1 MTRPIL
7 PMPPPVECAHLPS
20 KPPSPS
26 TELPTRSS
34 ALCPSRGQSNP
45 LSIHACGAAVPAP
58 ISSTPI
64 PRAKGRG
71 GGGRGGCAHNRP
83 HSPHTR
89 GGLRESAGIV
99 VPHQRQPLRYSGL
112 CGNLGLHYDSCR
124 FPPPSQGSIACCM
137 LNCMNC
143 MNCMLY
149 ADVDTLPASRHHP
162 SAAVPSTPSQFHFQ
176 TFRQTTSH
184 SPAGNH
190 VAGIT
195 GQTASLTGHAH
206 RCMTHSNQIT
216 SQRSNGAHMARC
228 SDRHDGRCPL
238 HAAKPFPARMPASV
252 PNNPCV
258 CSNCCR

>member
-1 MTRPIL
+1 MHIFPASLPHQALNFQLEVRPSVHPEGSPTRY
-7 PMPPPVECAHLPS
+7 
-20 KPPSPS
+20 PS
-26 TELPTRSS
+26 TPAAQRFLRQSAAHRSQG
-34 ALCPSRGQSNP
+34 PRG
-45 LSIHACGAAVPAP
+45 
-58 ISSTPI
+58 
-64 PRAKGRG
+64 G